1 MFKHKKMKKI
11 ILFLTVPL
19 MIWSCSSDKSKM
31 EQRAVKQY
39 SIDQFYQNTN
49 YIGGGFS
56 PDESKLLVSSNATG
70 IYNLYTLHIDGSG
83 IDTLTQNEKES
94 YYAISYFPND
104 ERVLFSADQGGNE
117 LSHIY
122 LLDVDGNIT
131 DLTPGE
137 KEKAS
142 FMKWAD
148 DKKSFFYTSNIR
160 DPRYFDLYEMDI
172 EIFEP
177 RLIYEN
183 TEGLNAS
190 DISNDKRYLALS
202 KTILLDQSEMYLYDL
217 KEKNLRL
224 LSPEGEKANYR
235 PLEFS
240 HENEKLYFTTD
251 AGSEFFYLSA
261 VDLANGEIAKV
272 FATDWD
278 VANAFHSESGKY
290 RVILVNEDA
299 QSTIHLFNTA
309 DGSTVDMKA
318 LDGLGVTAV
327 NFSPSEKRV
336 RVTAADS
343 RSPSDLYVY
352 HLESKEK
359 TRLTNSLNPDIDN
372 DDLVEGQ
379 VVRYASFDG
388 LEIPSILYRPH
399 QAAADNK
406 VPVLVWV
413 HGGPGGQTRLS
424 YSPLIQYLVNHGYA
438 VIGVNNRGSS
448 GYGKTFY
455 ALDDKRHGEDDLQD
469 CVLAKEYLATLDWAD
484 TSRVGIIGGSYGGYM
499 VMAALAFEPE
509 AFDVGVNIFGVTN
522 WLRTLKSIPAWWES
536 QRIALYNE
544 LGDPFSEDSIR
555 LHKISPLFH
564 TQNVTKPLMVLQG
577 ANDPRV
583 LQVESDEIVE
593 GVRANNVPVEY
604 VLFPDEG
611 HGFRKKENEIRGCG
625 QIKAFL
631 DQYLKRGE

>member
-1 MFKHKKMKKI
+1 MKKA
-11 ILFLTVPL
+11 ILFLAVPL
-19 MIWSCSSDKSKM
+19 MIWSCNSDKGKM
-31 EQRAVKQY
+31 EQRTVKQY

-49 YIGGGFS
+49 YSGGSFS

-70 IYNLYTLHIDGSG
+70 IYNLYALHTDGSG

-94 YYAISYFPND
+94 YYAISYFPSD

-117 LSHIY
+117 LNHIY

-142 FMKWAD
+142 FMKWND
-148 DKKSFFYTSNIR
+148 DQLTFYYTSNLR
-160 DPRYFDLYEMDI
+160 DSRYFDLYEMDI
-172 EIFEP
+172 ENFETK
-177 RLIYEN
+177 LIYEN

-202 KTILLDQSEMYLYDL
+202 KTILRDQSEMYLYDL
-217 KEKNLRL
+217 EEKNLRL
-224 LSPEGEKANYR
+224 LSPEGEVANYH
-235 PLEFS
+235 PMEFS
-240 HENEKLYFTTD
+240 HDNEKLYFTTD
-251 AGSEFFYLSA
+251 AGSEFFYLSS
-261 VDLANGEIAKV
+261 VDLVSGEIAKV
-272 FATDWD
+272 FSTDWD
-278 VANAFHSESGKY
+278 VANAFHSESGAY
-290 RVILVNEDA
+290 RVVLVNEDA
-299 QSTIHLFNTA
+299 QRTIYLFNTA
-309 DGSTVDMKA
+309 DGSMVDMQA
-318 LDGLGVTAV
+318 LDGLGVTSV

-336 RVTAADS
+336 RLTASDS

-352 HLESKEK
+352 HLDNKDK
-359 TRLTNSLNPDIDN
+359 TRLTYSLNPDIDYN
-372 DDLVEGQ
+372 DLVEGQ
-379 VVRYASFDG
+379 VVRYESFDG
-388 LEIPSILYRPH
+388 LEIPSILYKPH
-399 QAAADNK
+399 QATADNK

-413 HGGPGGQTRLS
+413 HGGPGGQTSLS

-455 ALDDKRHGEDDLQD
+455 GLDDQRHGEDDLQD
-469 CVLAKEYLATLDWAD
+469 CVLSKEYLSTLDWAD

-583 LQVESDEIVE
+583 LQVESDEIVD
-593 GVRANNVPVEY
+593 GVRANNVPVTY

-611 HGFRKKENEIRGCG
+611 HGFRKKENEINGYG
-625 QIKAFL
+625 QIKDFL
-631 DQYLKRGE
+631 DEYLKGKK